1 MCKSSHNRHGFGLY
15 NRTWKQGSHN
25 NETPEKSVT
34 LPQDEQPNEPRRPT
48 DSQNPAP
55 GSESAEQHFGDLR
68 KGAYLKRRAAYQLQ
82 ASGGSR
88 QAGTLD
94 LPDTKRQMLP
104 PG

>member
-1 MCKSSHNRHGFGLY
+1 MSNRMNHDAPL
-15 NRTWKQGSHN
+15 
-25 NETPEKSVT
+25 TP
-34 LPQDEQPNEPRRPT
+34 
-48 DSQNPAP
+48 QNPAP

-94 LPDTKRQMLP
+94 LPDTKRQMLRKS
-104 PG
+104 G

>member
-1 MCKSSHNRHGFGLY
+1 MNHDAPL
-15 NRTWKQGSHN
+15 T
-25 NETPEKSVT
+25 
-34 LPQDEQPNEPRRPT
+34 PQDPV
-48 DSQNPAP
+48 P

-94 LPDTKRQMLP
+94 LAGTTQQTLRKS
-104 PG
+104 G